1 MTTSRTEG
9 FRTLQVVETWQL
21 TPRMK
26 RLRLTG
32 EDLDH
37 FASTDDIHVRLYIP
51 ESRQTDIR
59 SLVFHA
65 DGQPRDSGPGS
76 GFAVRYYTIRRI
88 DASAGWLDIDFVLHD
103 APGPGSDFAR
113 CAQPGDICGVSG
125 PCGLSVKPASRYLLV
140 GGETAL
146 PAIARIVEEL
156 PRHSTAHVFVEIAD
170 ADERIDLDMPAGMSL
185 TWLHRQGKPS
195 LAQAAKAVIGDYD
208 PAEQDDFF
216 IWIAGEFGA
225 IASLRLA
232 LHPFAK
238 ARYMCVPYWLK
249 KYETARAG

>member
-9 FRTLQVVETWQL
+9 FRTLQVAETWQL

-32 EDLDH
+32 QDLDH
-37 FASTDDIHVRLYIP
+37 FASSDDIHVRLYIP
-51 ESRQTDIR
+51 AAEETDIR
-59 SLVFHA
+59 ALVFHA
-65 DGQPRDSGPGS
+65 DGQPRDTGPGS

-88 DASAGWLDIDFVLHD
+88 DAAAGWLDIDFVLHD

-113 CAQPGDICGVSG
+113 RAQPGDICGMSG
-125 PCGLSVKPASRYLLV
+125 PCGLNAKLADRYLLV
-140 GGETAL
+140 GDETAL

-156 PRHSTAHVFVEIAD
+156 PRHSTGHVFVEIAD
-170 ADERIDLDMPAGMSL
+170 ADERIDLDMPIGMSL
-185 TWLHRQGKPS
+185 TWLYRQHEPS
-195 LAQAAKAVIGDYD
+195 LAQAAQAVIGDYD
-208 PAEQDDFF
+208 PADQDDFF